1 MKPGESLA
9 RLLQLLRKTNKVM
22 SKAADMIEKYNGQ
35 TNIADWYKECY
46 PTDEWGYIGMNK
58 SITFQNAYE
67 CLQVGF
73 DFYTFLGVSDT
84 IVRERVFDAL
94 ACLMGCSYEHIYYQ
108 WLKKGKNPLGG
119 MLVGNMQGMRFTNEP
134 EEESELEKLA
144 GSLKPE
150 N

>member
-1 MKPGESLA
+1 
-9 RLLQLLRKTNKVM
+9 M
-22 SKAADMIEKYNGQ
+22 SKVATMLEKFNGQ
-35 TNIADWYKECY
+35 SKIRDWYKWAY
-46 PTDEWGYIGMNK
+46 PTDELGDEINGGA
-58 SITFQNAYE
+58 TFQKAFE

-73 DFYTFLGVSDT
+73 DFYAFLGVGDT
-84 IVRERVFDAL
+84 VIRERVFDGL